1 MIRYFI
7 LHPTAANLLMGLLMV
22 LGLVTLPIL
31 KRETFPEIKHY
42 EIEVKIVYP
51 GATPLEIEQKLC
63 RPLEDAI
70 DGTSF
75 IDEVRCEPRQSLA
88 IATVKMQES
97 GD

>member
-1 MIRYFI
+1 
-7 LHPTAANLLMGLLMV
+7 MGLLII
-22 LGLVTLPIL
+22 LGVITLPTL
-31 KRETFPEIKHY
+31 KRETFPEIKRY

-75 IDEVRCEPRQSLA
+75 ISPRG
-88 IATVKMQES
+88 ES
-97 GD
+97 IFVTGVPKSIMRRAVARLQLYCSTCY